1 MLTESNSTL
10 NNVFVDVKTNLRPTF
25 KIYIVDITTVN
36 MEEENVEIC
45 PITGCKDLLILSTFI
60 TSDGDIAIDLM
71 DF

>member
-1 MLTESNSTL
+1 
-10 NNVFVDVKTNLRPTF
+10 
-25 KIYIVDITTVN
+25 